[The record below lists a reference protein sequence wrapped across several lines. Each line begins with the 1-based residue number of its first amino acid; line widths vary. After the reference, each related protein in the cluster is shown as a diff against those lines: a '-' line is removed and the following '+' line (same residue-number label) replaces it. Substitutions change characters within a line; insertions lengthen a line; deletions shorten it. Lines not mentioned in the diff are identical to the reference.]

1 MLVLDVSV
9 GCKNWFCA
17 GPMFQTAVAAVFVAL
32 IEKKSIHRKAL
43 FIFNQVT
50 KSQINL
56 CVDNFAE
63 KQRVKFV
70 HSFRIVSL
78 LNQDQKHK
86 DDIRAAQLA

>member
-1 MLVLDVSV
+1 
-9 GCKNWFCA
+9 
-17 GPMFQTAVAAVFVAL
+17 MFGAAVAAVFVAL
-32 IEKKSIHRKAL
+32 IDKKSIHRKKL

-78 LNQDQKHK
+78 LSQDQKHK